1 MNKISI
7 YNKVAAVTNSSPKL
21 GEQLKRMAAFIF
33 ALSAFTLI
41 TSCTEDDLVTQ
52 TTPLAPQGMKTVTVD
67 FQLPEGKPAFGEGE
81 TRATTTDGTWAN
93 GEELMMTFAVRN
105 INEEIPGGTA
115 DISSAS
121 VYLTL
126 VHDGAA
132 WDVSE
137 AKSYSVTAMGG
148 AITAKPYAQQ
158 PLLAASQDL
167 ALTSLTLMLDENFGE
182 VDECFVQVFYAPDVE
197 RVVGDDGTQTLQL
210 KATATTTAPEMWQ
223 AVAVGGTGSLALQ
236 WMDNDQAR
244 LRVRTGTV
252 GDVVTLTSSAFTPN
266 LPKSADGIYTA
277 TTQTDGYAYFYGLA
291 NGGVD
296 DGGIATALTSGFN
309 LSLTAVTVG
318 EGDAA
323 FTYHIAPVTL
333 LEASTLVPVQLVEGN
348 SYRLDATEKRTAV
361 SNTITVIDGA
371 SSSDAITTAI
381 KAGKTTLYVTGE
393 EVDYIMFAISDSEA
407 ADGSID
413 LILADAT
420 AIGEYAFF
428 ECSALKSVSAPKAT
442 SIGGYAFT
450 QCSALESVSAPKVT
464 SIGINAFDG
473 CSALTSVSLPDVKE
487 IGMYA
492 FSGCNALASVSLPA
506 ARSIGEGAFYF
517 CEDLASVSLPA
528 ATSIGESA
536 FYYCSVLTS
545 VSLPVAETIG
555 MYAFSGCAALESV
568 SLPAATTI
576 GDYAFDDCSALT
588 SLTFGSVIKSV
599 GNYSFQNLH
608 ETCTLTLNSG
618 QLSSTDLAPSG
629 NTWAGETWASIRYV
643 DDEGNA
649 VEGN

>member
-1 MNKISI
+1 MNDMNKISI

-93 GEELMMTFAVRN
+93 GDELMMTLAVRN
-105 INEEIPGGTA
+105 INEEISGGTA

-132 WDVSE
+132 WDVNE

-197 RVVGDDGTQTLQL
+197 RVVGADGTQTLQL

-244 LRVRTGTV
+244 LRVRTGTA

-323 FTYHIAPVTL
+323 FTCPIAPVTL
-333 LEASTLVPVQLVEGN
+333 LEASTLVPVQLVEGK
-348 SYRLDATEKRTAV
+348 SYCLDATEKRPDTESFA
-361 SNTITVIDGA
+361 VIDGTLGDEA
-371 SSSDAITTAI
+371 AILEAI
-381 KAGKTTLYVTGE
+381 AAGKTTLYVTGE
-393 EVDYIMFAISDSEA
+393 PVEDIVNAISLYSGATDVT
-407 ADGSID
+407 ID

-420 AIGEYAFF
+420 AIGDNAFYF
-428 ECSALKSVSAPKAT
+428 CDALKSVSLPAAT
-442 SIGGYAFT
+442 TIGTCAF
-450 QCSALESVSAPKVT
+450 Q
-464 SIGINAFDG
+464 G
-473 CSALTSVSLPDVKE
+473 CSALTSVSLPV
-487 IGMYA
+487 
-492 FSGCNALASVSLPA
+492 
-506 ARSIGEGAFYF
+506 
-517 CEDLASVSLPA
+517 
-528 ATSIGESA
+528 ATSIGDCA
-536 FYYCSVLTS
+536 F
-545 VSLPVAETIG
+545 EG
-555 MYAFSGCAALESV
+555 
-568 SLPAATTI
+568 
-576 GDYAFDDCSALT
+576 CSALKT
-588 SLTFGSVIKSV
+588 LTFGTVITSV
-599 GNYSFQNLH
+599 GTDVFDGTLADGTTAWTTQ
-608 ETCTLTLNSG
+608 CDLTLG
-618 QLSSTDLAPSG
+618 AGSTG
-629 NTWAGETWASIRYV
+629 NPEAGENKTWAGYTWKSITLV
-643 DDEGNA
+643 DSN
-649 VEGN
+649 

>member
-1 MNKISI
+1 MNDMNKISI

-33 ALSAFTLI
+33 ALSAFTFI

-81 TRATTTDGTWAN
+81 TRVTTTDGTWTN

-223 AVAVGGTGSLALQ
+223 AVAVGGTGSLALL

-244 LRVRTGTV
+244 LRVHTGAA

-277 TTQTDGYAYFYGLA
+277 TTQTDGYAYFYGKA
-291 NGGVD
+291 GTIDESHNP
-296 DGGIATALTSGFN
+296 IALTSGFN

-323 FTYHIAPVTL
+323 FTCHIPPVTL
-333 LEASTLVPVQLVEGN
+333 LEASTLVPVQLVKGK
-348 SYRLDATEKRTAV
+348 SYCLDATEKRTEV
-361 SNTITVIDGA
+361 TNTIPVIDGTCGEKTVGTNEDVA
-371 SSSDAITTAI
+371 AVKANIEQLLA
-381 KAGKTTLYVTGE
+381 AGKTTLIVTGE
-393 EVDYIMFAISDSEA
+393 TLAAYNGIPTKTVVGEAIRQLETHFSIVLPA
-407 ADGSID
+407 AE
-413 LILADAT
+413 T
-420 AIGEYAFF
+420 IGNSAFYN
-428 ECSALKSVSAPKAT
+428 CSALASVSAPKAT
-442 SIGGYAFT
+442 TIGNSAFAY
-450 QCSALESVSAPKVT
+450 CSALASVSAPK
-464 SIGINAFDG
+464 
-473 CSALTSVSLPDVKE
+473 
-487 IGMYA
+487 
-492 FSGCNALASVSLPA
+492 
-506 ARSIGEGAFYF
+506 
-517 CEDLASVSLPA
+517 
-528 ATSIGESA
+528 
-536 FYYCSVLTS
+536 
-545 VSLPVAETIG
+545 
-555 MYAFSGCAALESV
+555 
-568 SLPAATTI
+568 ATTI
-576 GDYAFDDCSALT
+576 ESSAFFACYALT
-588 SLTFGSVIKSV
+588 SLTFGSVIESV
-599 GNYSFQNLH
+599 GTDAFKEITTEN
-608 ETCTLTLNSG
+608 CDLTLAAG
-618 QLSSTDLAPSG
+618 QASHATYPADAAAR
-629 NTWAGETWASIRYV
+629 TWAGKTWKSITLK
-643 DDEGNA
+643 
-649 VEGN
+649 